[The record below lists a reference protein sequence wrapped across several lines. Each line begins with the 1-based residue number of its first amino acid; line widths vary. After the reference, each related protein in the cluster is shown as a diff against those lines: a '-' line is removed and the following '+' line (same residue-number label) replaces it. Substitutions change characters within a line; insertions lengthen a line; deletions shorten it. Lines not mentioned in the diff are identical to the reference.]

1 MSFNSKYKTI
11 FRGNF
16 FIEDL
21 SKFKLVTV
29 EVLEDLL
36 KYLSWVTDSIKTK
49 LLFIKKDKG
58 VLSYAKELYCD
69 EIMDIISML
78 IFAVICL
85 RKDNELK
92 IRKDPLEKIGAIEKK
107 MNSQLQ
113 KISYLSNHVNAH
125 PIYSLEAEY
134 SYYQEEM
141 QIRESPCYTS
151 LEHFYK
157 YSR

>member
-16 FIEDL
+16 FLEDL

-58 VLSYAKELYCD
+58 VLSYAK
-69 EIMDIISML
+69 
-78 IFAVICL
+78 
-85 RKDNELK
+85 
-92 IRKDPLEKIGAIEKK
+92 
-107 MNSQLQ
+107 
-113 KISYLSNHVNAH
+113 
-125 PIYSLEAEY
+125 
-134 SYYQEEM
+134 
-141 QIRESPCYTS
+141 
-151 LEHFYK
+151 
-157 YSR
+157 